1 MSAADLHLIQKPAAF
16 FLFYNTRI
24 PAFLRNAVPTFC
36 GMQFDIFPQ
45 NRYTY
50 FTTDV
55 RFWRDYANEETA
67 ADF

>member
-1 MSAADLHLIQKPAAF
+1 MSAADLHLMQKPAALF
-16 FLFYNTRI
+16 PFYNTSI
-24 PAFLRNAVPTFC
+24 PVLC
-36 GMQFDIFPQ
+36 GMQFDIFPP